1 MRKTR
6 RAIVDMPWDQL
17 IEYALS
23 CSSISPAVLSAID
36 KAMRRELRQGRVS
49 YSKLVEDISIL
60 PLPDA
65 IREHLKLMLELE
77 HKHGTSQT

>member
-1 MRKTR
+1 MQQAR
-6 RAIVDMPWDQL
+6 RSIADMSWDQL

-23 CSSISPAVLSAID
+23 CSAISPAVLSAID
-36 KAMRRELRQGRVS
+36 KAMRRELRQGTVS

-77 HKHGTSQT
+77 HKHGTSPT